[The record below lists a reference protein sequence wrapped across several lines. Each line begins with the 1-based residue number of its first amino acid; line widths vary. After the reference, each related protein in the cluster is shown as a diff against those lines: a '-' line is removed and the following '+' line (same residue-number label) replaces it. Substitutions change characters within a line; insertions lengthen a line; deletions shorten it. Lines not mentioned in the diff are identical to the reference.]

1 MFPDDETMSDENP
14 SKRHDNITNLKKK
27 KMSVKRILVINT
39 NSSPKLTEILDGLI
53 KDRICRFPS
62 VATIES
68 YTAPSGPPSI
78 DSDHD
83 ALVSA
88 RAIMAD
94 LQFRLEDYDAYLV
107 ACYCVHPLVSMLKAR
122 VSHRIHVIGIFEA
135 SILTAL
141 SLLPIDSDSKFGI
154 LTSDEYWVDSLT
166 KGVNKLGCTDNSVF
180 KRFKG
185 VEATGLTADEI
196 YSLQF
201 DEIKT
206 KVKNAA
212 TKLIRD
218 RDVRVICLG
227 CSSIARFS
235 GAVDEALRE
244 ELGDEAGSVYVLES
258 FQAGIGL
265 IENLLKAFP
274 T

>member
-1 MFPDDETMSDENP
+1 
-14 SKRHDNITNLKKK
+14 
-27 KMSVKRILVINT
+27 MSVKRILVINA
-39 NSSPKLTEILDGLI
+39 NSSSKLTEVLDGLI
-53 KDRICRFPS
+53 KDRINRFPS
-62 VATIES
+62 VTTIES

-88 RAIMAD
+88 KAIMAD
-94 LQFRLEDYDAYLV
+94 LQFRLEEYDAYLV

-122 VSHRIHVIGIFEA
+122 VSHRIHVIGVFEA
-135 SILTAL
+135 SILTAI

-154 LTSDEYWVDSLT
+154 ITSNEYWVDSLT
-166 KGVNKLGCTDNSVF
+166 KGVNKLCSIENSAY
-180 KRFKG
+180 KRLTG

-212 TKLIRD
+212 IKLIQD
-218 RDVRVICLG
+218 RDVQVICLG
-227 CSSIARFS
+227 CSSLARFS

-244 ELGDEAGSVYVLES
+244 ELGDKAGSVYVLES

-265 IENLLKAFP
+265 IENLLRAFP